1 MIISDEHRYVFVE
14 LPRTGSTAVAS
25 ELVENYGGRPI
36 LGKHS
41 TYRDFLRVATP
52 EQKGYFA
59 FSGIRNPLDVAVS
72 RYVQLKTNKG
82 QRFTD
87 PIKLADRNT
96 AVEKME
102 NRIYRWVHDRDA
114 TFEQFLLRWYVLPY
128 DTWASLDHKRM
139 DMILRFEHLSDDFAE
154 VIRRIGLEPVRP
166 LPVVNPTPAR
176 QREFESHYTPA
187 AAARAVWVFGP
198 YMEEFGYDFPQSWRK
213 RRVPTASR
221 FFQRFVRLFR
231 SFYWNYARVA
241 RGARRPK
248 LAPG

>member
-1 MIISDEHRYVFVE
+1 MIISDEHRYVFIE

-25 ELVENYGGRPI
+25 ELVENYGGRAL

-41 TYRDFLRVATP
+41 TYRDFLRIATP
-52 EQKGYFA
+52 EQTQYFA

-72 RYVQLKTNKG
+72 RFVQLKTNKG

-102 NRIYRWVHDRDA
+102 NRIYKWVQENDA
-114 TFEQFLLRWYVLPY
+114 TFEQFLRRWYLVPY

-139 DMILRFEHLSDDFAE
+139 DMLLRFESLAGDFAE
-154 VIRRIGLEPVRP
+154 VIGRIGLEQVRP

-176 QREFESHYTPA
+176 ARDFETYYTPGA
-187 AAARAVWVFGP
+187 INRAVWVFGP
-198 YMEEFGYDFPQSWRK
+198 YMEDFGYEFPESWGTRT
-213 RRVPTASR
+213 VPAWSR
-221 FFQRFVRLFR
+221 LVQRGLRLIR
-231 SFYWNYARVA
+231 GLYWKYGRVA

-248 LAPG
+248 MAPG

>member
-14 LPRTGSTAVAS
+14 LPRTGSTAVAT
-25 ELVENYGGRPI
+25 ELVENYGGRAI

-52 EQKGYFA
+52 EQKSYFV

-87 PIKLADRNT
+87 PIKLVDRNT

-102 NRIYRWVHDRDA
+102 NRVYRWVQQNDA
-114 TFEQFLLRWYVLPY
+114 TFEQFLRRWYLLPY

-139 DMILRFEHLSDDFAE
+139 DMVLRFENLAEDFAE
-154 VIRRIGLEPVRP
+154 VIGRIGLEPVRP
-166 LPVVNPTPAR
+166 LPIVNPTPAR
-176 QREFESHYTPA
+176 ARQFETYYTPA
-187 AAARAVWVFGP
+187 AIARAVWVFGP
-198 YMEEFGYDFPQSWRK
+198 YMEEFGYDFPETWPK
-213 RRVPTASR
+213 RRAPAGSR
-221 FFQRFVRLFR
+221 FFQRFLRFFR
-231 SFYWNYARVA
+231 GLYWKYARVA